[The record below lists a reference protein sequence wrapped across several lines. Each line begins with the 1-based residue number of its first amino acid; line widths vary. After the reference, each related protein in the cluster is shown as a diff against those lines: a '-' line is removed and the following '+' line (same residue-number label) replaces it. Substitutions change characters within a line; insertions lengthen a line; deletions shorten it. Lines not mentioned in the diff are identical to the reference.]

1 MTTKLDSK
9 QLVVQVRGALE
20 LLGDA
25 LEGAEARVKELPPR
39 TKAWRMANQFRLAL
53 LESQTKLQT
62 AIRELTKKV
71 KK

>member
-25 LEGAEARVKELPPR
+25 FEGAEARVKELSG
-39 TKAWRMANQFRLAL
+39 WLIHNY
-53 LESQTKLQT
+53 
-62 AIRELTKKV
+62 
-71 KK
+71 